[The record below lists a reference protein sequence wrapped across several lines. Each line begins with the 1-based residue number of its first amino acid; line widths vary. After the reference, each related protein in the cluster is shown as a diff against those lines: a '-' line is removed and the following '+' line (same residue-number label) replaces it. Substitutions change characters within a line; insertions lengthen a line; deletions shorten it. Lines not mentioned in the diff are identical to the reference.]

1 MNVSDARALLKHG
14 MDPYANSNRTK
25 WIAIWV
31 ICAHLMV
38 FVIIPLVLLGVDL
51 LVPEEPPLVVMK
63 VGLVDLPEGDS
74 PDAPVNGEQQPIPEP
89 PAPEPPALEPPKPE
103 PPKPEPPKPEPPK
116 PEPPKPEPPKPEPP
130 KPEPP
135 KPVPAPPK
143 PKQKPVPPKPKYLTA
158 ADILK
163 QRNKNRGKTVTIKN
177 KDNRK
182 QQQQDHAAQ
191 QAYAKQLA
199 EYNRARQ
206 ALQSARGRFGSPDA
220 GLKGILATAEDR
232 AYYAKLKAFVDARFV
247 QPSDA
252 LLDGRKPV
260 VQVQI
265 TIGKDGSLAG
275 WNVTSPSDVQAM
287 NDAVAALKEKL
298 QTMPVPPRAMTIP
311 FTFRVN

>member
-25 WIAIWV
+25 WIAVWV

-38 FVIIPLVLLGVDL
+38 FVIVPLVLLGVDL

-89 PAPEPPALEPPKPE
+89 PAPEPPA
-103 PPKPEPPKPEPPK
+103 

-298 QTMPVPPRAMTIP
+298 RTMPVPPRAMTIP

>member
-38 FVIIPLVLLGVDL
+38 FVIVPLVLLGVDL

-89 PAPEPPALEPPKPE
+89 PAPEPPA
-103 PPKPEPPKPEPPK
+103 PEPPKPEPPK

-298 QTMPVPPRAMTIP
+298 RTMPVPPRAMTIP

>member
-14 MDPYANSNRTK
+14 MDPYANSKRTK
-25 WIAIWV
+25 WIAVWV

-38 FVIIPLVLLGVDL
+38 FVIVPLVLLGVDL

-89 PAPEPPALEPPKPE
+89 PAPEPPAPEPPKPEPPTPE

-116 PEPPKPEPPKPEPP
+116 PEPPT
-130 KPEPP
+130 PEPP

>member
-25 WIAIWV
+25 WIAVWV

-89 PAPEPPALEPPKPE
+89 PA
-103 PPKPEPPKPEPPK
+103 
-116 PEPPKPEPPKPEPP
+116 PEPP

>member
-25 WIAIWV
+25 WIAVWV

-38 FVIIPLVLLGVDL
+38 FVIVPLVLLGVDL

-89 PAPEPPALEPPKPE
+89 PAPEPPA
-103 PPKPEPPKPEPPK
+103 PEPPKPEPPK

-298 QTMPVPPRAMTIP
+298 RTMPVPPRAMTIP

>member
-31 ICAHLMV
+31 VCAHLMV
-38 FVIIPLVLLGVDL
+38 FVIVPLVLLGVDL

-89 PAPEPPALEPPKPE
+89 PAPEPPA
-103 PPKPEPPKPEPPK
+103 PEPPK

-298 QTMPVPPRAMTIP
+298 RTMPVPPRAMTIP

>member
-38 FVIIPLVLLGVDL
+38 FVIVPLVLLGVDL

-89 PAPEPPALEPPKPE
+89 PA
-103 PPKPEPPKPEPPK
+103 
-116 PEPPKPEPPKPEPP
+116 PEPP

-298 QTMPVPPRAMTIP
+298 RTMPVPPRAMTIP

>member
-25 WIAIWV
+25 WIAVWV

-89 PAPEPPALEPPKPE
+89 PA
-103 PPKPEPPKPEPPK
+103 
-116 PEPPKPEPPKPEPP
+116 PEPP

-275 WNVTSPSDVQAM
+275 WDVTSPSDVQAM

>member
-25 WIAIWV
+25 WIAVWV

-38 FVIIPLVLLGVDL
+38 FVIVPLVLLGVDL

-89 PAPEPPALEPPKPE
+89 PA
-103 PPKPEPPKPEPPK
+103 PEPPK

>member
-25 WIAIWV
+25 WIAVWV

-38 FVIIPLVLLGVDL
+38 FVIVPLVLLGVDL

-89 PAPEPPALEPPKPE
+89 PAPEPPA
-103 PPKPEPPKPEPPK
+103 PEPPK

-177 KDNRK
+177 EDNRK

-298 QTMPVPPRAMTIP
+298 RTMPVPPRAMTIP

>member
-25 WIAIWV
+25 WIAVWV

-38 FVIIPLVLLGVDL
+38 FVIVPLVLLGVDL

-89 PAPEPPALEPPKPE
+89 PAPEPPA
-103 PPKPEPPKPEPPK
+103 PEPPK

-298 QTMPVPPRAMTIP
+298 RTMPVPPRAMTIP

>member
-38 FVIIPLVLLGVDL
+38 FVIVPLVLLGVDL

-89 PAPEPPALEPPKPE
+89 PAPEPPA
-103 PPKPEPPKPEPPK
+103 
-116 PEPPKPEPPKPEPP
+116 PEPP

-199 EYNRARQ
+199 EYNRAQQ

-265 TIGKDGSLAG
+265 TIGKDGSLTG

-298 QTMPVPPRAMTIP
+298 RTMPVPPRAMTIP

>member
-25 WIAIWV
+25 WIAVWV

-38 FVIIPLVLLGVDL
+38 FVIVPLVLLGVDL

-89 PAPEPPALEPPKPE
+89 PAPEPPA
-103 PPKPEPPKPEPPK
+103 

-177 KDNRK
+177 EDNRK

-298 QTMPVPPRAMTIP
+298 RTMPVPPRAMTIP

>member
-38 FVIIPLVLLGVDL
+38 FVIVPLVLLGVDL

-89 PAPEPPALEPPKPE
+89 PAPEPPAPE
-103 PPKPEPPKPEPPK
+103 PPA

-199 EYNRARQ
+199 EYNRAQQ

-265 TIGKDGSLAG
+265 TIGKDGSLTG

-298 QTMPVPPRAMTIP
+298 RTMPVPPRAMTIP

>member
-38 FVIIPLVLLGVDL
+38 FVIVPLVLLGVDL

-89 PAPEPPALEPPKPE
+89 PAPEPPAPE
-103 PPKPEPPKPEPPK
+103 PPA

-275 WNVTSPSDVQAM
+275 WDVTSPSDVQAM

>member
-38 FVIIPLVLLGVDL
+38 FVIVPLVLLGVDL

-89 PAPEPPALEPPKPE
+89 PAPEPPAPE
-103 PPKPEPPKPEPPK
+103 PPAPEPPK

-275 WNVTSPSDVQAM
+275 WDVTSPSDVQAM

>member
-38 FVIIPLVLLGVDL
+38 FVIVPLVLLGVDL

-89 PAPEPPALEPPKPE
+89 PAPEPPAPE
-103 PPKPEPPKPEPPK
+103 PPAPEPPAPEPPA
-116 PEPPKPEPPKPEPP
+116 PEPPKPEPP

-298 QTMPVPPRAMTIP
+298 RTMPVPPRAMTIP